1 MWNHS
6 PVWPAEHYRSL
17 YFTSAVCS
25 TLQTGVYKAGETATS
40 FLWQQISQERSFQIC
55 TSVKFII
62 AEEFET
68 PLTSLGVWTEVLSPD
83 PKSGDESGVASRTQ
97 ADERVGILEQE
108 NKDPL
113 PLAARFLSSSYRCTP
128 LWGLTWFSRIR
139 ICFSQRYSSLPLKK
153 SVFYSLGKANI
164 TDLSSVLK
172 CKNCHRIHKNHKV
185 GRDLQDHWVQPI
197 S

>member
-1 MWNHS
+1 MWNRS

-17 YFTSAVCS
+17 YVTSAVCS
-25 TLQTGVYKAGETATS
+25 TLQTGVYKAGETAA

-55 TSVKFII
+55 TSRKFII
-62 AEEFET
+62 AEESET

-113 PLAARFLSSSYRCTP
+113 PLAARFFLLPTGAHPCEAWHDLVGFEFVLVKDTALSLSKSLCSI
-128 LWGLTWFSRIR
+128 LWEKQT
-139 ICFSQRYSSLPLKK
+139 
-153 SVFYSLGKANI
+153 
-164 TDLSSVLK
+164 
-172 CKNCHRIHKNHKV
+172 
-185 GRDLQDHWVQPI
+185 
-197 S
+197 